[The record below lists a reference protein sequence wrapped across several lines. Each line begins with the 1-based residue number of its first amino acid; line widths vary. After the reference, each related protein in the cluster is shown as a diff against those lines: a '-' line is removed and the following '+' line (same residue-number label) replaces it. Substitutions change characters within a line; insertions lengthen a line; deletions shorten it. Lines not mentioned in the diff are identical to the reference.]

1 MPRPE
6 KVQAVEEIRD
16 RLGSARAT
24 YLAEYRGL
32 SVNQQ
37 QKLRRALRA
46 AGGEFKVVKMSLA
59 RRAADELGIE
69 FGDDLTGPTGLAFA
83 DTDAV
88 SIAKVLR
95 DFAKENDALVIKSG
109 VLGTEMLTPESV
121 SKLADIEPR
130 EVLLAKIAGAAK
142 APLVNFAG
150 MLQSFTRDAASLFS
164 QLLEKKETDPASQ
177 DSPASQ
183 DAVESTEATAS
194 QEATDTDGEAPAQVE
209 AAADEEVVS
218 EPAAEA
224 DEEVVTE
231 PETEAPVAAA
241 AEEE

>member
-6 KVQAVEEIRD
+6 KVKAVEEIRE
-16 RLGSARAT
+16 RFGSARAT

-32 SVNQQ
+32 SVTQQ
-37 QKLRRALRA
+37 QKLRRELRA

-59 RRAADELGIE
+59 RRAADELGID
-69 FGDDLTGPTGLAFA
+69 FGDELTGPTGLAFA

-109 VLGTEMLTPESV
+109 VLGVEVLTPESV
-121 SKLADIEPR
+121 TKLADIEPR

-142 APLVNFAG
+142 APLANFAG
-150 MLQSFTRDAASLFS
+150 MLGSFTRDAASMFS
-164 QLLEKKETDPASQ
+164 QLLEKKETDP
-177 DSPASQ
+177 
-183 DAVESTEATAS
+183 TA
-194 QEATDTDGEAPAQVE
+194 EEAPAPE
-209 AAADEEVVS
+209 AAAAPEEVTAP

-224 DEEVVTE
+224 AEEEATETE
-231 PETEAPVAAA
+231 PEAPVAEA